1 MGCYEAKRNDTT
13 MTALHFAYGANMSRA
28 VMRKYAPGARALGV
42 AELTGHRFVIT
53 ADGYASVEP
62 ARARTVH
69 GVLWRITPRDRV
81 LLDAWENVEGGL
93 YRGETHAVRGETGLV
108 PALVY
113 FARPAGEG
121 RPKPGYIELVVAAAR
136 EWDFPESYIRALED
150 WTPTRAA
157 GPDVRK
163 IGEFR

>member
-1 MGCYEAKRNDTT
+1 
-13 MTALHFAYGANMSRA
+13 MTLHFAYGANMSRA
-28 VMRKYAPGARALGV
+28 VMRRHAPEARAIGA
-42 AELTGHRFVIT
+42 AELADHRFVIT

-62 ARARTVH
+62 ARAAAVH

-81 LLDAWENVEGGL
+81 MLDAWENVGGGL
-93 YRGETHAVRGETGLV
+93 YRAETLAVRGAGGLS

-113 FARPAGEG
+113 FARPMGEG

-136 EWDFPESYIRALED
+136 EWKLPASYIQSLESWASARPLGAD
-150 WTPTRAA
+150 A
-157 GPDVRK
+157 RK